1 MTTFYGE
8 ILSILTAMT
17 WTVTALCAD
26 VASHRMGQL
35 QMNVLRMGAS
45 LVILAVILWVFT
57 GSPLPQAMNG
67 EALAW
72 LLASGAVGY
81 VFGDYCLFT
90 SYVLMG
96 SRMGQLF
103 MTLAPLFSA
112 LTAWLLL
119 GETLSLQAIAGIVV
133 TITGIGVVI
142 RGKKQT
148 HPQPLPSGRGAAGA
162 VSAGGS
168 LYLREDVKEV
178 DDISDNIDGAKGV
191 SASIEDAS
199 VEFTRGYESLPL
211 RGDLEGSSPLP
222 DGWLRGKDLVSLPK
236 LPSQCS
242 TNARRFIQVEAVGV
256 KHVRSGW
263 GWVCRGCWASW
274 KWVFFGIGAG
284 MGQGVGIVL
293 SKVGMGL
300 CEETP
305 LLPMAATMVRAV
317 AGFVGFGIAYY
328 LRGDRARMRAGL
340 RDRTT
345 LKAATGTI
353 IMGPVIGVSLSLLAV
368 QMAPAGIASTLMAL
382 TPVFI
387 LWPSRWLFKQ
397 PITAREVI
405 GSLIAVGGVALFF
418 L

>member
-8 ILSILTAMT
+8 LLSILTAMT

-119 GETLSLQAIAGIVV
+119 GETLSLQAVAGILV
-133 TITGIGVVI
+133 TITGIGVVV
-142 RGKKQT
+142 KKDPSKDPSKGPSQSPRQGRLSSPIANAAQGST
-148 HPQPLPSGRGAAGA
+148 PSLLKEKQLLADATGTSSSHFEEVQPLDNSALINGLDSAPIDGLDTATASPLLDGRGRGR
-162 VSAGGS
+162 VSKS
-168 LYLREDVKEV
+168 WIPYLY
-178 DDISDNIDGAKGV
+178 
-191 SASIEDAS
+191 
-199 VEFTRGYESLPL
+199 
-211 RGDLEGSSPLP
+211 
-222 DGWLRGKDLVSLPK
+222 
-236 LPSQCS
+236 
-242 TNARRFIQVEAVGV
+242 
-256 KHVRSGW
+256 
-263 GWVCRGCWASW
+263 
-274 KWVFFGIGAG
+274 GIGAG

>member
-8 ILSILTAMT
+8 ILSILTAIT

-26 VASHRMGQL
+26 VASHRIGQL

-119 GETLSLQAIAGIVV
+119 GETLSLQAVAGILV
-133 TITGIGVVI
+133 TITGIGVVV
-142 RGKKQT
+142 KKDPSKDPSKGPSQSPRQGRLSSPIANAAQGST
-148 HPQPLPSGRGAAGA
+148 PSLLKEKQLLADATGTSSSHFEEVQPLDNSALINGLDSATASPLLDGRGRGR
-162 VSAGGS
+162 VSRS
-168 LYLREDVKEV
+168 WIPYLY
-178 DDISDNIDGAKGV
+178 
-191 SASIEDAS
+191 
-199 VEFTRGYESLPL
+199 
-211 RGDLEGSSPLP
+211 
-222 DGWLRGKDLVSLPK
+222 
-236 LPSQCS
+236 
-242 TNARRFIQVEAVGV
+242 
-256 KHVRSGW
+256 
-263 GWVCRGCWASW
+263 
-274 KWVFFGIGAG
+274 GIGAG

>member
-1 MTTFYGE
+1 MFYGE

-26 VASHRMGQL
+26 VASRRMGQL

-45 LVILAVILWVFT
+45 LIILALILWVAT
-57 GSPLPQAMNG
+57 GSPLPQHMNG

-90 SYVLMG
+90 TYVLVG
-96 SRMGQLF
+96 SRIGQLF

-133 TITGIGVVI
+133 TITGVGVVV
-142 RGKKQT
+142 KT
-148 HPQPLPSGRGAAGA
+148 HPQPLPSGRGEDPSKSPRLGRLSYPLVNSTEASSILSDTAPAA
-162 VSAGGS
+162 
-168 LYLREDVKEV
+168 
-178 DDISDNIDGAKGV
+178 
-191 SASIEDAS
+191 
-199 VEFTRGYESLPL
+199 
-211 RGDLEGSSPLP
+211 PLP
-222 DGWLRGKDLVSLPK
+222 DGR
-236 LPSQCS
+236 
-242 TNARRFIQVEAVGV
+242 
-256 KHVRSGW
+256 GW
-263 GWVCRGCWASW
+263 G
-274 KWVFFGIGAG
+274 WVFFGIGAG

-317 AGFVGFGIAYY
+317 AGFAGFGIAYY

-345 LKAATGTI
+345 MKAATGTI

-368 QMAPAGIASTLMAL
+368 QLAPAGIASTLMAL

-397 PITAREVI
+397 PITARELI
-405 GSLIAVGGVALFF
+405 GSVIAVAGVALFF

>member
-8 ILSILTAMT
+8 LLSILTAMT

-142 RGKKQT
+142 RGKDPSKDPSIDPSQSPRQGRLSSPIANAAQGSTPSLLKEKQLLADAT
-148 HPQPLPSGRGAAGA
+148 GTSSSHFEEVQPIDNSALINGLDSAPIDRLDTATASPLLDGRGRGR
-162 VSAGGS
+162 VSRS
-168 LYLREDVKEV
+168 WIPYLY
-178 DDISDNIDGAKGV
+178 
-191 SASIEDAS
+191 
-199 VEFTRGYESLPL
+199 
-211 RGDLEGSSPLP
+211 
-222 DGWLRGKDLVSLPK
+222 
-236 LPSQCS
+236 
-242 TNARRFIQVEAVGV
+242 
-256 KHVRSGW
+256 
-263 GWVCRGCWASW
+263 
-274 KWVFFGIGAG
+274 GIGAG

-345 LKAATGTI
+345 MKAATGTI

-368 QMAPAGIASTLMAL
+368 QLAPAGIASTLMAL

-397 PITAREVI
+397 PITARELI
-405 GSLIAVGGVALFF
+405 GSVIAVIGVALFF